1 MKDGGNKM
9 TFPIKSFFI
18 IVLFVL
24 LSTIGCSG
32 GTSES
37 GFPEGCTAESY
48 EFKGNNLV
56 LSEISSKQSL
66 YLFHN
71 ISDKDFWLNHPL
83 TKDPGASAGWASS
96 LSHGKWSALTIN
108 GTTAKT
114 ENFELTCSTMEQSGK
129 TNYLDCRNVVK
140 TCRIKNPVFNSE
152 DSGSYWVAE
161 NKSLTNLVSDIK
173 NRGISW

>member
-1 MKDGGNKM
+1 VN
-9 TFPIKSFFI
+9 FSINLAV
-18 IVLFVL
+18 VL
-24 LSTIGCSG
+24 TIMIALTTLGCNG
-32 GTSES
+32 ES
-37 GFPEGCTAESY
+37 SAPGFPEGCTAESY
-48 EFKGNNLV
+48 EFNGNNLV

-71 ISDKDFWLNHPL
+71 ISNKDFWLNHPV

-108 GTTAKT
+108 GVTAKI

-140 TCRIKNPVFNSE
+140 TCRIKNPVFNSKN
-152 DSGSYWVAE
+152 SGSYWVAE
-161 NKSLTNLVSDIK
+161 NKSLKNLVYDIK
-173 NRGISW
+173 SRGISW